1 MRNIRTPEIRAIAP
15 AQSPVHTQNIKPYP
29 KYMSNIFIAG
39 QRWISNP
46 EPDLGLGIIIE
57 AQNRRVVIAFPA
69 AEEERT
75 YAAAAAPLSRVLFQ
89 DGDDID
95 VPGQGRLIVK
105 EQQEHGGCIVYFA
118 EDENGDIHPVPEQIL
133 SANIKLSNAK
143 ERLLA
148 GQVEHHRRFELR
160 AATLE
165 QQNTCKSASTQGL
178 LGPRVQLLPHQLYIA
193 AEVAS
198 RAAPRVLLADEV
210 GLGKTIEA
218 GLIIHQLLLLERAK
232 RVLILLPDSLV
243 HQWLVEMLRRFN
255 LKFSIFNEAR
265 CQQIDQYEDDPSSI
279 FFDEEESKEK
289 EENPF
294 EDAQLVICPLS
305 WISSHERRQGQLM
318 EAGWDMLVVDEA
330 HHLHWQEDGSSSAEY
345 QLVERLS
352 AEIPSVLLLT
362 ATPENAGIDGHY
374 ARLRLLDPARY
385 PSLEAFRAEQNQY
398 EGISELIQGLLDK
411 PSESLAD
418 AGFTAKLSE
427 LLEPAQ
433 LAALASN
440 ADADTI
446 EKVVRDLL
454 DRFGTGRM
462 LFRNTR
468 ASVGGFPQRVLHEHP
483 LDAPAEYQAALGLV
497 DEESALH
504 PELLLGDAWIKL
516 DPRVSWIEKFLL
528 QHPDEKVLLICS
540 NMRTA
545 QDLDLQLRVRRG
557 IASAV
562 FVEELSLIERDR
574 AAAYFADP
582 EDGAQVL
589 ICSEIG
595 SEGRNFQF
603 AQHLVLFDLPLN
615 PDLLEQRI
623 GRLDRIGQLGDVN
636 LHVPYYQDSAQEK
649 LLSWYRD
656 ALAIF
661 SQPCTV
667 GNALMLA
674 FGREL
679 LDALAGNTDA
689 NTFADLISRAAAKS
703 EELQIGL
710 RNGRN
715 RLLELNSCHPSRA
728 AELITSLEAEQRSD
742 SLAEYVNILSDQ
754 FGLVHEDHSNNAII
768 LRPGDHMITEAFP
781 HLPEDGITGTFD
793 RDRALSRED
802 MAYFSWEHPL
812 ISGGMDLIMSSDFG
826 SASVCTI
833 AVKGLKAGTLLLE
846 AFYSP
851 ALQAPPWLQLQGYL
865 PAQSFRLVV
874 DHQHRNLTPSVAHKK
889 LNQLAQGIKKTVMP
903 ALLREVRA
911 SLNTMIPNVEALA
924 EAAAKEW
931 ISTALDNYQTV
942 RSAERQR
949 LQALMSRNPH
959 ISPAELESFDAET
972 QLGKDALASM
982 QLNMSAL
989 RLAIVSQ

>member
-1 MRNIRTPEIRAIAP
+1 
-15 AQSPVHTQNIKPYP
+15 
-29 KYMSNIFIAG
+29 MSTIFITG

-46 EPDLGLGIIIE
+46 EPDLGLGIILE
-57 AQNRRVVIAFPA
+57 SQNRRVVIAFPA

-75 YAAAAAPLSRVLFQ
+75 YASAAAPLSRVLFQ
-89 DGDDID
+89 VGDDID

-105 EQQEHGGCIVYFA
+105 EQQELNGCMVYFA
-118 EDENGDIHPVPEQIL
+118 EDENGEVQPVPEQLL

-165 QQNTCKSASTQGL
+165 QQNICMAAHTQGL

-265 CQQIDQYEDDPSSI
+265 CRQIDEYEDEPGSI
-279 FFDEEESKEK
+279 FFDEAESKAK

-294 EDAQLVICPLS
+294 EEAQLVICPLS
-305 WISSHERRQGQLM
+305 WLSSHERRQQQLS

-330 HHLHWQEDGSSSAEY
+330 HHLQWHEDGSSSAEY

-362 ATPENAGIDGHY
+362 ATPENAGIDGHF

-385 PSLEAFRAEQNQY
+385 PSLNAFCAEQEQY
-398 EGISELIQGLLDK
+398 EGISELIQGLSDNA
-411 PSESLAD
+411 E
-418 AGFTAKLSE
+418 
-427 LLEPAQ
+427 
-433 LAALASN
+433 AALADPEFTSKLQPLL
-440 ADADTI
+440 DADQLAQLDLNHDPAII
-446 EKVVRDLL
+446 EKVIRDLL

-483 LDAPAEYQAALGLV
+483 LDAPAEYLQALSIV
-497 DEESALH
+497 DAESALH

-516 DPRVSWIEKFLL
+516 DPRVAWVEKFLL
-528 QHPDEKVLLICS
+528 ENPDEKVLLICS
-540 NMRTA
+540 DMNTA
-545 QDLDLQLRVRRG
+545 RDLELQLRVRRG

-582 EDGAQVL
+582 EEGAQLLV
-589 ICSEIG
+589 CSEIG

-603 AQHLVLFDLPLN
+603 AQHLILFDLPLN

-636 LHVPYYQDSAQEK
+636 LHVPYYIASAQEK

-667 GNALMLA
+667 GNVLMQEFEPALLA
-674 FGREL
+674 ALEHQGNEAAFAEL
-679 LDALAGNTDA
+679 
-689 NTFADLISRAAAKS
+689 IQAAAEKS
-703 EELQIGL
+703 EQLQISL

-715 RLLELNSCHPSRA
+715 RLLEMNSCHPQRA
-728 AELITSLEAEQRSD
+728 AELISSLETEQRSE
-742 SLAEYVNILSDQ
+742 SLADYIGILADQ
-754 FGLVHEDHSNNAII
+754 FGLEHEDHSDNAII
-768 LRPGDHMITEAFP
+768 LRPGDHMITESFP

-793 RDRALSRED
+793 RERALSRED

-812 ISGGMDLIMSSDFG
+812 VSSAMDLVMSSDFG
-826 SASVCTI
+826 SSSVCTI
-833 AVKGLKAGTLLLE
+833 AVKGLKPGTLLLE
-846 AFYSP
+846 AFFSP
-851 ALQAPPWLQLQGYL
+851 ALQAPAWLQLQRYL
-865 PAQSFRLVV
+865 PAHSFRLVV
-874 DHQHRNLTPSVAHKK
+874 DQQLRNLSANVDHKR
-889 LNQLAQGIKKTVMP
+889 LNQLAKSVKKTVMP
-903 ALLREVRA
+903 ALLREVRP
-911 SLNTMIPNVEALA
+911 SLTTMLPNVEALA

-931 ISTALDNYQTV
+931 SNTALDNYQTD

-949 LQALMSRNPH
+949 LQALMNRNPH
-959 ISPAELESFDAET
+959 ISPVELESFDAET
-972 QLGKDALASM
+972 LLGKDALAAM